1 MRRTSPIFD
10 FRHEGNV
17 LRASIAA
24 TLTVA
29 AVGIILGLASG
40 SFSIMFEGIY
50 AIVDAGM
57 SLLSLVVVNLI
68 TAYAQSTDLPPRLR
82 ERFTMGF
89 WHLEPIV
96 LAMNG
101 LLLMGVAVYALF
113 NAVSS
118 LLEGGR
124 DLQFGL
130 AILYAAITLMICVT
144 VATIETRAN
153 RHLGSEFIRLDVRSW
168 IMSGCI
174 AAALLF
180 AFAIGLTVQGTR
192 YQWLSPYIDPA
203 ALALICLVV
212 IPLPISSVRRAL
224 SDILL
229 VTPADLKQRVDE
241 IAARFVTEQGFLT
254 YRAYVAKVGRSHN
267 IEVYFILKP
276 GGPPRAMAE
285 WDALRDQ
292 IGEAIG
298 GDGPHQWL
306 TIVFTEDPEWA

>member
-1 MRRTSPIFD
+1 MTHKSRIFD
-10 FRHEGNV
+10 FRDESKV

-29 AVGIILGLASG
+29 VVGIILGLASG

-101 LLLMGVAVYALF
+101 LMLIGVATYALF
-113 NAVSS
+113 NAISS

-124 DLQFGL
+124 ELQFGL
-130 AILYAAITLMICVT
+130 AILYAGITLAICAT
-144 VATIETRAN
+144 VAAIETRAN
-153 RHLGSEFIRLDVRSW
+153 RLIGSDFIRLDVRSW
-168 IMSGCI
+168 VMSGCI
-174 AAALLF
+174 AAALLV
-180 AFAIGLTVQGTR
+180 AFGLGIAVQGTQF
-192 YQWLSPYIDPA
+192 QWVSPYIDPA

-212 IPLPISSVRRAL
+212 IPLPITSVRRAL

-241 IAARFVTEQGFLT
+241 VCARFVAEQDFLT

-276 GGPPRAMAE
+276 GGPPRAMAK
-285 WDALRDQ
+285 WDALRDE

-306 TIVFTEDPEWA
+306 TIVFTEDLEWA